1 MGTASTLLLRSPHCQ
16 VSDTSVTSLPAFIL
30 RLSISVWVISV
41 RHSRVRTS
49 LRSVLF
55 REIAP
60 RCLSERSFRVGW
72 VGTPPTHGLCPSAD
86 PCLCCSF
93 FPILF
98 STSFHNCP
106 SSSADGLSAVLS
118 PNVDFDLSQEKKK
131 KDNQEKEGWLWT
143 PHLWSLNRNST
154 CMKNQIEKGIK
165 HGDFET
171 RLSPI
176 PWEAQKS
183 GSHCQLPASVFQP
196 YFQHR
201 LEFFATAFGTYS
213 PFLEREAYGNAWQG
227 LRFRSP
233 EVVNTITTPS
243 SPESA
248 PAPSRG
254 QPQSSLQ
261 SARAVLSKALQDPRF
276 SPRRFAGC

>member
-118 PNVDFDLSQEKKK
+118 PNVDFDLSQGKKK
-131 KDNQEKEGWLWT
+131 KKGQPRERRLVV
-143 PHLWSLNRNST
+143 NST
-154 CMKNQIEKGIK
+154 FMVSEQKLYLHEK
-165 HGDFET
+165 
-171 RLSPI
+171 SN
-176 PWEAQKS
+176 
-183 GSHCQLPASVFQP
+183 
-196 YFQHR
+196 
-201 LEFFATAFGTYS
+201 
-213 PFLEREAYGNAWQG
+213 REGNKTWWFWDQTFSDS
-227 LRFRSP
+227 LRSP
-233 EVVNTITTPS
+233 EVRKS
-243 SPESA
+243 LSA
-248 PAPSRG
+248 ACFCVSALFSAQVRIFLPPLLALIRLSWRG
-254 QPQSSLQ
+254 KHMGMLD
-261 SARAVLSKALQDPRF
+261 RA
-276 SPRRFAGC
+276 